1 MNHNSIG
8 GERVP
13 ETWVVE
19 ELIKEGKHDTTKK
32 KLQDWDISSDYF
44 EICLKGPQRHP
55 NFSSE
60 YVIKKCRILYIF
72 STIWFL
78 L

>member
-19 ELIKEGKHDTTKK
+19 ELIKEGKNDTTKNYK
-32 KLQDWDISSDYF
+32 TETFPVITLRDAW
-44 EICLKGPQRHP
+44 KGPKDTL
-55 NFSSE
+55 SS
-60 YVIKKCRILYIF
+60 LQN
-72 STIWFL
+72 TL
-78 L
+78 